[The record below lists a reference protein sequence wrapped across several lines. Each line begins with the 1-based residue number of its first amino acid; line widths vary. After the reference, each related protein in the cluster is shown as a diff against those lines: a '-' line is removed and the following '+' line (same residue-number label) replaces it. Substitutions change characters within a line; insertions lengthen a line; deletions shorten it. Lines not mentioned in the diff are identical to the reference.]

1 MVVMV
6 GFPKIIHILVLS
18 LFRVLRRYG
27 YGRENNNEFCTV
39 IHNIYN
45 MTVPRLSMS
54 DVHWMLSKPSL
65 IDSVFLYLRKKS
77 FYSIHILYH
86 THILNQLIE
95 SCSIKGLDLTDEL
108 MRGSQYH
115 IENFLLRINKD
126 PSYQY
131 ICLNA
136 TESQL
141 ALQPATVAIPMV
153 MEPMSSLYTSPIVV
167 MDFQSLYP
175 SVMIAYNICFSTCL
189 GNINKQTGV

>member
-1 MVVMV
+1 M
-6 GFPKIIHILVLS
+6 
-18 LFRVLRRYG
+18 LR
-27 YGRENNNEFCTV
+27 T
-39 IHNIYN
+39 
-45 MTVPRLSMS
+45 
-54 DVHWMLSKPSL
+54 MLTKSSL

-77 FYSIHILYH
+77 FYAIHILYH
-86 THILNQLIE
+86 THILNQILE
-95 SCSIKGLDLTDEL
+95 SCSIQGTDITDEL

-126 PSYQY
+126 PLFQFL
-131 ICLNA
+131 CLNA

-153 MEPMSSLYTSPIVV
+153 MEPMSSLYTSPLIV

-189 GNINKQTGV
+189 GNINKQTGVGVFFHLDFSSDCTKEPDLIFIIVLRKKKSKQH

>member
-1 MVVMV
+1 MWLFTVAMV
-6 GFPKIIHILVLS
+6 GIPNIGHILVLS

-27 YGRENNNEFCTV
+27 YSRENNNEFCTV
-39 IHNIYN
+39 IHNVYH

-54 DVHWMLSKPSL
+54 MIRGMLSKPSL
-65 IDSVFLYLRKKS
+65 IDSVFMYLRKKS
-77 FYSIHILYH
+77 FYTIHILYH

-95 SCSIKGLDLTDEL
+95 SCSIQGLDLTDEL
-108 MRGSQYH
+108 MRG
-115 IENFLLRINKD
+115 LRINKD
-126 PSYQY
+126 PIYQFV
-131 ICLNA
+131 CLNA